1 MMGEFMTG
9 VLNTSAVVGLSI
21 VVFLLLLSFSGK
33 AYSAKCRKTI
43 WILMAVCLLI
53 PFRLITVSGVYTAEI
68 PHVVLKEADVP
79 ETGHT
84 VDSIADSAG
93 GYDVHA

>member
-1 MMGEFMTG
+1 MICCKEKEGK
-9 VLNTSAVVGLSI
+9 ND
-21 VVFLLLLSFSGK
+21 GK

-68 PHVVLKEADVP
+68 PHVVLREADVP
-79 ETGHT
+79 EAGHT
-84 VDSIADSAG
+84 VDAIADSAG
-93 GYDVHA
+93 GGSIDQTLEL